1 LTSDSLLQPGTTVAG
16 YEIDSLLGR
25 GGMAVVYRAT
35 QRSLKRT
42 VALKLLATELSG
54 DASFRERFEREGQLQ
69 AAIDHLHIVP
79 VYEAGPSEHGLFLA
93 MRLIAG
99 PTLKQLITSNELDPR
114 RSLRLLAQVA
124 QALDAAHSGGLI
136 HRDVKPQNILVGEGD
151 HAYLADFGLIKAPDE
166 VRLTG
171 TGQFMGTIDYVA
183 PETIRG
189 EASGPASDAY
199 ALAAL
204 LFECLTGQVP
214 FRRNSEAAV
223 LQAQLTEPPPRITDL
238 KPDLPKALD
247 DVIARGLAKDP
258 AQRPAPLAEL
268 IREAAAALAG
278 RDPGDAVA
286 ATRPSGAGPASSDI
300 AQPTRASAVPP
311 LASASDQA
319 TDVRAAGDGG
329 GRDGGGAVSP
339 ASPTVASPGPTAAG
353 PAAVGRDTR
362 VSSGNGPAIA
372 IVAVLAIVA
381 IAAGFLIGHSGR
393 KTASATPSG
402 NLATA
407 GPLQLRYPASW
418 QLRSAATGV
427 PGMSFAS
434 QLTLATTASGG
445 TLTAGEVPQAGGPSL
460 LPAGFAHRIKGGT
473 PKPDQVLLG
482 KVSAYRYT
490 DLNVPGAGGP
500 VTVYVV
506 PTTAGVATIAC
517 VASGTATT
525 RFADRCGQ
533 LAATLTL
540 VGGSAYPLAPIPA
553 YARQL
558 SSVFAQLRGAVAPAV
573 AQLGG
578 ARTPAAQAS
587 AARAVA
593 RAYASAASKLGATAV
608 SPLAAPAQHGVVAAL
623 ARLARGYT
631 AAARAASSGSASRY
645 VSAGRDISG
654 GSTDLTSALR
664 SLSKLG
670 YRVRA

>member
-1 LTSDSLLQPGTTVAG
+1 MTTDSLLQPGTTVAG

-99 PTLKQLITSNELDPR
+99 PTLKQLITSDELDPR

-124 QALDAAHSGGLI
+124 QALDAAHSNGLI

-189 EASGPASDAY
+189 EASGPASDGY

-214 FRRNSEAAV
+214 FRRSSEAAV

-238 KPDLPKALD
+238 KPELPRALD
-247 DVIARGLAKDP
+247 DVIARGMAKDP
-258 AQRPAPLAEL
+258 AQRPSPLAEL
-268 IREAAAALAG
+268 IREATVALAG
-278 RDPGDAVA
+278 RDSGGDAAVPA
-286 ATRPSGAGPASSDI
+286 RPVGAGAPTSDI
-300 AQPTRASAVPP
+300 AQPTRASAVPNV
-311 LASASDQA
+311 ASASNQP
-319 TDVRAAGDGG
+319 TDVRPGPGAG
-329 GRDGGGAVSP
+329 GGGALAAP
-339 ASPTVASPGPTAAG
+339 GSPTVASPGSAAAERG
-353 PAAVGRDTR
+353 ARPSA
-362 VSSGNGPAIA
+362 GNGSAIA

-381 IAAGFLIGHSGR
+381 IAAGFLIGRSGH
-393 KTASATPSG
+393 KTAHPATSG

-407 GPLQLRYPASW
+407 GPLQLRYPTGW
-418 QLRSAATGV
+418 QLRSAAAAL
-427 PGMSFAS
+427 PGMAFAS
-434 QLTLATTASGG
+434 QLTLATTAAGG

-460 LPAGFAHRIKGGT
+460 LPAAFARRIKGGV
-473 PKPDQVLLG
+473 PRPDQVRLG
-482 KVSAYRYT
+482 TISAYRYAALT
-490 DLNVPGAGGP
+490 VSGAAGA
-500 VTVYVV
+500 VTVYAV

-517 VASGTATT
+517 VASGAGAPT
-525 RFADRCGQ
+525 FANRCGQ
-533 LAATLTL
+533 VAATLTL
-540 VGGSAYPLAPIPA
+540 VGARPYPLTPIPA
-553 YARQL
+553 YARQV
-558 SSVFAQLRGAVAPAV
+558 SSVFSGLRGAVATAT
-573 AQLGG
+573 AKLRG
-578 ARTPAAQAS
+578 ARTPAAQAT

-593 RAYASAASKLGATAV
+593 AAYSHAAAKLGATTV
-608 SPLAAPAQHGVVAAL
+608 SPLVGPAQHAVVAAL
-623 ARLARGYT
+623 TRLARGYA
-631 AAARAASSGSASRY
+631 AAARAASSGSPAGY
-645 VSAGRDISG
+645 AAAGRDISA
-654 GSTDLTSALR
+654 GSTDLTRALGG
-664 SLSKLG
+664 LSKLG
-670 YRVRA
+670 YRVGA